1 VPADDDKLQ
10 SKMTSPDSR
19 VSSKDFQK
27 VATAFAVERQVL
39 LPELTRLI
47 VDKEQIA
54 AGLLLCFSMMVGQTI
69 DQVTIDKIDRIYPS
83 GRNQGLIDFK
93 LGCRLSSKIQ
103 VILGICV
110 LPDLD
115 LKVINEACN
124 RLLIYKDFGL
134 DRLCVIGQSNLISD
148 VQPLPTCL
156 TKLLSADIGGYFVP
170 LKPQAVLSILTI
182 LSIFQHKQQYEV
194 TNELI
199 FACIGQAGFLAKNAI
214 VQNVLVTARS

>member
-1 VPADDDKLQ
+1 VPVDDDKLQ
-10 SKMTSPDSR
+10 HKMTSPDPQ

-39 LPELTRLI
+39 LPELSRSI

-69 DQVTIDKIDRIYPS
+69 DQVTIEKIDRIYPS

-93 LGCRLSSKIQ
+93 LVCRLSSEAQ
-103 VILGICV
+103 VDLGICV
-110 LPDLD
+110 LPALD

-134 DRLCVIGQSNLISD
+134 DRLCVIGQSNLMSNIQRS
-148 VQPLPTCL
+148 PTYL
-156 TKLLSADIGGYFVP
+156 TKVLSADIGGHFIS
-170 LKPQAVLSILTI
+170 LKAQAVLNILTI
-182 LSIFQHKQQYEV
+182 LSVFQHKQQHEV

-199 FACIGQAGFLAKNAI
+199 FTCMGQAGFLAKNAI
-214 VQNVLVTARS
+214 IHNILIAAQ